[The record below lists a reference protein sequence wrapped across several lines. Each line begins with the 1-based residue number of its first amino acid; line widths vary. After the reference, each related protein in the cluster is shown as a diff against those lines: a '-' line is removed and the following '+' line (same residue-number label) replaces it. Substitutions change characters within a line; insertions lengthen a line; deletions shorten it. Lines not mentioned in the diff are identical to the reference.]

1 MQVAEELDSGS
12 IKRLG
17 EQGKYLLR
25 IHQADLAKDS
35 TSHATESSRS
45 NLMAVQHTVKQIY
58 GEALREMWPISLM
71 LNYRHYTLTER
82 F

>member
-17 EQGKYLLR
+17 DQGKYLLR
-25 IHQADLAKDS
+25 IHQADLAQDP

-45 NLMAVQHTVKQIY
+45 NLMAVQHTVKQMY
-58 GEALREMWPISLM
+58 GEAVARDVANLVDVEFSPLHS
-71 LNYRHYTLTER
+71 
-82 F
+82 

>member
-25 IHQADLAKDS
+25 IHQADLAKDP
-35 TSHATESSRS
+35 TSRATESSRS
-45 NLMAVQHTVKQIY
+45 NLMAVQHTIKQMY
-58 GEALREMWPISLM
+58 GEAVARDVANLVDVEFSPLQS
-71 LNYRHYTLTER
+71 
-82 F
+82 